1 MHIMVTGSTG
11 FIGRELCL
19 HLASQGHVV
28 HALCRS
34 EHHPLLPLHTNI
46 IPFVGDILNSGS
58 LQNAMNGCEQVYHT
72 AALAKLW
79 TKVASDFFRVNVVG
93 TRNVLETAVASKVKR
108 IVHTSTCGVWGPTL
122 KYPVSENDPRIAGF
136 PIAYE
141 RTKFLAEL
149 EVKAACTKGLDVVI
163 VNPSR
168 VYGKGPVT
176 ESNTV
181 GKMVSAYVKGRWRI
195 NPAGGK
201 QVSNYAYLDDVVR
214 GHVAA
219 MEKGI
224 MGERYI
230 LGGEDISYN
239 QFFHQVGEAAGR
251 NYRLVNVSAAAIK
264 WYSRVEWLKTTLTGL
279 PPFLL
284 PEFADRLRF
293 DQRYSSQKAMRDLGY
308 TITPF
313 DKAIRDTVA
322 YFQTA
327 AHV

>member
-1 MHIMVTGSTG
+1 MVTGATG

-19 HLASQGHVV
+19 HLANQSHVV
-28 HALCRS
+28 HAFCRS
-34 EHHPLLPLHTNI
+34 ENHPLLPSHVNI
-46 IPFVGDILNSGS
+46 RPFKGDILDPQSIHE
-58 LQNAMNGCEQVYHT
+58 AMKGCAQVYHT

-79 TKVASDFFRVNVVG
+79 TKDASDFFDVNVIG
-93 TRNVLETAVASKVKR
+93 TRNVLEACLANKVKR
-108 IVHTSTCGVWGPTL
+108 VVHTSTCGVWGPTL
-122 KYPVSENDPRIAGF
+122 KLPVSENDPRIAGF
-136 PIAYE
+136 PIPYE

-149 EVKAACTKGLDVVI
+149 EVKAACAKGLNAVI

-176 ESNTV
+176 ASNTV
-181 GKMVSAYVKGRWRI
+181 GKMVSAYVQGRWRI

-201 QVSNYAYLDDVVR
+201 QVSNYAYLNDVVR

-224 MGERYI
+224 IGERYI
-230 LGGEDISYN
+230 LGGEDISFD
-239 QFFHQVGEAAGR
+239 QLFHQIGEASGR
-251 NYRLVNVSAAAIK
+251 KYRLVNVSAAMIK
-264 WYSRVEWLKTTLTGL
+264 WYSRIEWLKTTLTGI

-293 DQRYSSQKAMRDLGY
+293 DQRYSSQKAVRDLGY

-313 DKAIRDTVA
+313 NEGIRDTVT
-322 YFQTA
+322 YIQSTS
-327 AHV
+327 HV